1 MKKLF
6 LIDAYALIYRSY
18 YAFINSPMLN
28 PAGQNVSAVFGFAK
42 FMGDLISR
50 ECPDHL
56 GVAFDPG
63 GHNFRHELYDKYKA
77 NRQKTPDD
85 ILSAVPIIKDI
96 LRAMNIPILQVEGFE
111 ADDVIGTLSHKASL
125 AGDYQTFMVT
135 PDKDYAQLVCD
146 NVFMYKPAKGG
157 TGIEVLG
164 RQEICAQFEIHDPI
178 QVIDILA
185 LWGDAS
191 DNIPG
196 VAGIGEKGAKKL
208 VMQYGSVEKLLASTD
223 QLKGRQR
230 ESLEA
235 GAEQLMLS
243 KQLATIRLDVPIEFE
258 PDKLVMDNPDIARLR
273 EIYIEQGFRSLMRDL
288 ESDCMHRSMGGV
300 THSTTPY
307 SAQVPELFDKVKTQI
322 TPAILPIITDE
333 TYNSIKDTTHEYVVI
348 DTLDKL
354 REMVEILSNIE
365 YFAFDTETT
374 SLSAVGTTIV
384 GLSIA
389 VEEHHAY
396 WIPTSRGAANT
407 ILNELKPIF
416 ENPNIGKIGHNIKF
430 DMLVLR
436 NYGIQ
441 VVGRLYD
448 TMIMHYL
455 LDAESRHSMD
465 FLATSLLGY
474 TPVAI
479 EDLIGRGAKQIT
491 MDRVAPQVIAEYG
504 AEDADVTLQLFNVLW
519 PEVAKFNQTE
529 LYETIEEPLISV
541 LTDIEWAG
549 VKVDSDI
556 LARSAQ
562 VLNHRLVSIEDEIRT
577 TAGARQDININS
589 PKQLGEFLFDVL
601 QIDPKAKKTKT
612 GQYKTDEETLSGLAD
627 RHEVVSKIL
636 EYRGVKK
643 LLSTYVEAL
652 PLLINPKTGRLHTS
666 FNQAVTAT
674 GRLSSSNPN
683 LQNIPIRTEEG
694 RAIRDAFVAADA
706 DSVIISAD
714 YSQVELRVMAHLAGD
729 AAMRIAFE
737 NGEDIHTATAANIF
751 KVAPSEVT
759 QDERRKAKT
768 ANFGIIY
775 GISGFGLAQRL
786 GINRIEANQLINNY
800 FALYPGVKKYMDD
813 TIAMAREKGY
823 VETIF
828 HRRRTLPEI
837 NSANGNIRQNAERTA
852 INTPIQGSAADIM
865 KIAMI
870 EAHRAIKEA
879 GLKARIILQIH
890 DEIVV
895 DSPKVEAQQ
904 VIEILRRTMEGAA
917 ALTVPLIVETGDGIS
932 WRAAH

>member
-1 MKKLF
+1 
-6 LIDAYALIYRSY
+6 
-18 YAFINSPMLN
+18 
-28 PAGQNVSAVFGFAK
+28 
-42 FMGDLISR
+42 
-50 ECPDHL
+50 
-56 GVAFDPG
+56 
-63 GHNFRHELYDKYKA
+63 
-77 NRQKTPDD
+77 
-85 ILSAVPIIKDI
+85 
-96 LRAMNIPILQVEGFE
+96 
-111 ADDVIGTLSHKASL
+111 
-125 AGDYQTFMVT
+125 
-135 PDKDYAQLVCD
+135 
-146 NVFMYKPAKGG
+146 
-157 TGIEVLG
+157 
-164 RQEICAQFEIHDPI
+164 
-178 QVIDILA
+178 
-185 LWGDAS
+185 
-191 DNIPG
+191 
-196 VAGIGEKGAKKL
+196 
-208 VMQYGSVEKLLASTD
+208 
-223 QLKGRQR
+223 
-230 ESLEA
+230 
-235 GAEQLMLS
+235 
-243 KQLATIRLDVPIEFE
+243 
-258 PDKLVMDNPDIARLR
+258 
-273 EIYIEQGFRSLMRDL
+273 
-288 ESDCMHRSMGGV
+288 
-300 THSTTPY
+300 
-307 SAQVPELFDKVKTQI
+307 
-322 TPAILPIITDE
+322 
-333 TYNSIKDTTHEYVVI
+333 
-348 DTLDKL
+348 
-354 REMVEILSNIE
+354 
-365 YFAFDTETT
+365 
-374 SLSAVGTTIV
+374 
-384 GLSIA
+384 
-389 VEEHHAY
+389 AY

-729 AAMRIAFE
+729 AAMRVAFE
-737 NGEDIHTATAANIF
+737 NGEDIHTATAANTF

-786 GINRIEANQLINNY
+786 GINRIEANQLISNY
-800 FALYPGVKKYMDD
+800 FTLYPGVKKYMDD